1 MNRSERGVFC
11 VDCIADEILSF
22 RPALELLA
30 HKDQLDFPT
39 LTYKAENRSGLV
51 RKIKVWSSRKDYKY
65 PILWLAAHGSEGG
78 FYTDDP
84 KGAGFQRMDLGTLAD
99 IAMEGRYDW
108 SGCIAH
114 FGACSTLAS
123 NNDMYRNFFQE
134 TSVQAIS
141 GYSKDIPWIESLAFE
156 LIYIRV
162 LQEVM
167 TNNEEPLY
175 NNGGITSDIVDECR
189 SRILDSRKCHGLI
202 DALGFR
208 MITASDFGPT

>member
-1 MNRSERGVFC
+1 MVKNQRGIFC
-11 VDCIADEILSF
+11 VDCIAQEVLSF
-22 RPALELLA
+22 KPILKLLA
-30 HKDQLDFPT
+30 YGNQLDFPS
-39 LTYKAENRSGLV
+39 LRHKAETRNDLVKEIKEWSNRE
-51 RKIKVWSSRKDYKY
+51 DYKY

-99 IAMEGRYDW
+99 IAMEGRYNW

-167 TNNEEPLY
+167 TNNEEPLCK
-175 NNGGITSDIVDECR
+175 NGGITSDIVDECR